1 MSWRTARE
9 MQESNRTSPSSRVP
23 LQRVAPKTECK
34 RLHVQCHGNGLEF
47 LYGDWVVSGS
57 NYLAV
62 HHVAAPS
69 QPMMVNLVKLCGV
82 RLAIR
87 LFTALHWC
95 CLLHRHH
102 LLLHRH
108 HLHHGHGVLHLHL
121 RKHSGVARPTLH
133 PAKWAGAELQGRVRM
148 ERAGQATAANDLG
161 PEAAADRAV

>member
-47 LYGDWVVSGS
+47 IYGDWVVSGS

-69 QPMMVNLVKLCGV
+69 QPLLVNLVRGLIVV
-82 RLAIR
+82 RFAIR
-87 LFTALHWC
+87 VCTALHC
-95 CLLHRHH
+95 CLLHRHRH
-102 LLLHRH
+102 RHRH
-108 HLHHGHGVLHLHL
+108 HVHGVLHRHP
-121 RKHSGVARPTLH
+121 RGNVHGVLARLVTLH

>member
-1 MSWRTARE
+1 

-69 QPMMVNLVKLCGV
+69 QPLLVNLVKLCGV
-82 RLAIR
+82 RFAIR
-87 LFTALHWC
+87 LFTALHC
-95 CLLHRHH
+95 CC
-102 LLLHRH
+102 LLHRH
-108 HLHHGHGVLHLHL
+108 HLHHGHWVLHRSTHPGVL
-121 RKHSGVARPTLH
+121 ARPTLH

-148 ERAGQATAANDLG
+148 ERAGQATAVQNDLG

>member
-1 MSWRTARE
+1 MSWRIARE

-82 RLAIR
+82 RFAIR
-87 LFTALHWC
+87 LFTALHCC

-102 LLLHRH
+102 M
-108 HLHHGHGVLHLHL
+108 HHGHGVLHLRIHP
-121 RKHSGVARPTLH
+121 GVARPTLH

>member
-1 MSWRTARE
+1 

-121 RKHSGVARPTLH
+121 RKHPGVARPTLH

>member
-69 QPMMVNLVKLCGV
+69 QPLLVNLVKLCGV
-82 RLAIR
+82 RFAIR
-87 LFTALHWC
+87 LFTALHC
-95 CLLHRHH
+95 CC
-102 LLLHRH
+102 LLHRH
-108 HLHHGHGVLHLHL
+108 HLHHGHGHGVLHRRIH
-121 RKHSGVARPTLH
+121 HGVLTRPMLH
-133 PAKWAGAELQGRVRM
+133 PAKWAGAELQGRERM

>member
-82 RLAIR
+82 RFAIR
-87 LFTALHWC
+87 LFTALHC
-95 CLLHRHH
+95 CC
-102 LLLHRH
+102 LLHRH
-108 HLHHGHGVLHLHL
+108 HLHHGHGVLHRRIHP
-121 RKHSGVARPTLH
+121 GVLARPTLH

>member
-1 MSWRTARE
+1 

-69 QPMMVNLVKLCGV
+69 QPLLVNLVKLCGV
-82 RLAIR
+82 RFAIR
-87 LFTALHWC
+87 LFTALHCC
-95 CLLHRHH
+95 CLLHRH
-102 LLLHRH
+102 RC
-108 HLHHGHGVLHLHL
+108 LHHGHGVLLLHL
-121 RKHSGVARPTLH
+121 RIHVLDRPTLH

>member
-1 MSWRTARE
+1 

-121 RKHSGVARPTLH
+121 RKHPGVARPTLH

-161 PEAAADRAV
+161 PEAAADRAHEFTV

>member
-69 QPMMVNLVKLCGV
+69 QPLLVNLVKLCGV
-82 RLAIR
+82 RFAIR
-87 LFTALHWC
+87 LFTALHCC
-95 CLLHRHH
+95 CLLHRH
-102 LLLHRH
+102 RWH
-108 HLHHGHGVLHLHL
+108 HLHHGHGVLHRRIHP
-121 RKHSGVARPTLH
+121 GVLARPTLH

-148 ERAGQATAANDLG
+148 ERAGQATAVNDLG

>member
-1 MSWRTARE
+1 

-82 RLAIR
+82 RFAIR

-121 RKHSGVARPTLH
+121 RKHPGVARPTLH

-148 ERAGQATAANDLG
+148 ERAGQAIAVNDLG
-161 PEAAADRAV
+161 PEAAADRAHEFTV

>member
-1 MSWRTARE
+1 

-69 QPMMVNLVKLCGV
+69 QPMMVNLVKLCRV

-102 LLLHRH
+102 L
-108 HLHHGHGVLHLHL
+108 HHGHGVLHHL
-121 RKHSGVARPTLH
+121 RKHPGEARPTLH

-161 PEAAADRAV
+161 PGAAADRAHEFTV

>member
-1 MSWRTARE
+1 

-23 LQRVAPKTECK
+23 LHRVAPRTECK

-69 QPMMVNLVKLCGV
+69 QPLLVNLERVPLDD
-82 RLAIR
+82 RFAIR
-87 LFTALHWC
+87 LFTALHCC
-95 CLLHRHH
+95 CLLHRHY
-102 LLLHRH
+102 
-108 HLHHGHGVLHLHL
+108 LHHGHGVLHRRIPH
-121 RKHSGVARPTLH
+121 GAVTLH

>member
-1 MSWRTARE
+1 

-121 RKHSGVARPTLH
+121 RIHPGVARPTLH

>member
-47 LYGDWVVSGS
+47 IYGDWVVSGS

-69 QPMMVNLVKLCGV
+69 QPLLVNLVKLCGV
-82 RLAIR
+82 RFAIR
-87 LFTALHWC
+87 LFTALHCC
-95 CLLHRHH
+95 CLLHHH
-102 LLLHRH
+102 GLVLHRRIH
-108 HLHHGHGVLHLHL
+108 PGVL
-121 RKHSGVARPTLH
+121 ARPTLH